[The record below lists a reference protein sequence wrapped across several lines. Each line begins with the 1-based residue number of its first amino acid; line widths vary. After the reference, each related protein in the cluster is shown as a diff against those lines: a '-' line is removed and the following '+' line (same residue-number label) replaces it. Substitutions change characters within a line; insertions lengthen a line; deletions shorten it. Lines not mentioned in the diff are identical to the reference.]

1 MTRSFKLSNLTYT
14 AQKKVLGYVMVL
26 PFFIM
31 ICVLMVGIA
40 LYSLSLSFQNV
51 DLMDTE
57 AARFVG
63 FETYKEVFDNTETM
77 VVIENSLV
85 WVLVGTVLVTLLGV
99 SVGGFLSDNR
109 NVFCRF
115 GRSVML
121 IPWVLPGVVVAGLWK
136 WMYQIHGGLINKT
149 LIDLNIL
156 QEGISWLGNPKTV
169 LYAIIAV
176 IVWRLFPLFALVIAA
191 AIQGIDVTLYEAG
204 KMDGMTSWQEFVYI
218 TLPCIRYQILTTALL
233 NMIWIMN
240 NLVLVNVMTK
250 GGPLYFSETLPVYM
264 FKLGIQYAKLS
275 QAAAVTMINFVILL
289 ALSLIYVYVFRK
301 NQKQ

>member
-1 MTRSFKLSNLTYT
+1 
-14 AQKKVLGYVMVL
+14 
-26 PFFIM
+26 
-31 ICVLMVGIA
+31 
-40 LYSLSLSFQNV
+40 
-51 DLMDTE
+51 
-57 AARFVG
+57 
-63 FETYKEVFDNTETM
+63 
-77 VVIENSLV
+77 
-85 WVLVGTVLVTLLGV
+85 
-99 SVGGFLSDNR
+99 
-109 NVFCRF
+109 
-115 GRSVML
+115 ML

-156 QEGISWLGNPKTV
+156 KEGFSWLGNPKTV
-169 LYAIIAV
+169 LYAVIAV

-204 KMDGMTSWQEFVYI
+204 KVDGMTAWQEFMYI
-218 TLPCIRYQILTTALL
+218 TLPGIKYQILTTALL

-264 FKLGIQYAKLS
+264 FKLGIKYAKLS

-301 NQKQ
+301 NQEQ